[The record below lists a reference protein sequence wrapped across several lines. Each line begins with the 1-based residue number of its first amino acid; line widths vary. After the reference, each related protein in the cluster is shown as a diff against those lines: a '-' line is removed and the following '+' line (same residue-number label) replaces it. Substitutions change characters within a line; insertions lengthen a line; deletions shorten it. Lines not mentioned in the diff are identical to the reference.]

1 MRHGYNPGAVSAQK
15 LEPDTKTHVLL
26 IHLNTFVFIQKLNLP
41 LRCHATR
48 MSRNLFVLFVW
59 LPRTT
64 YSYIL
69 FMFIKLHVEIFVD
82 AVHFIFFVTATNCSA
97 S

>member
-1 MRHGYNPGAVSAQK
+1 MAITQDK
-15 LEPDTKTHVLL
+15 LVHKSSSLIQKTHALPS
-26 IHLNTFVFIQKLNLP
+26 HSNTFVLIQKLNLP